1 MTTTNVRISAMDS
14 GRVRSG
20 IMTMQDRSGS
30 AILLFPSRSVA
41 PLQGGCHRVDFFMG
55 QGSGNIFLER
65 CPGLAPLR
73 AAGT

>member
-1 MTTTNVRISAMDS
+1 
-14 GRVRSG
+14 
-20 IMTMQDRSGS
+20 MTMQDRSGS

-41 PLQGGCHRVDFFMG
+41 HLQGGCHRVDFFMG

-65 CPGLAPLR
+65 CSGLAPLR